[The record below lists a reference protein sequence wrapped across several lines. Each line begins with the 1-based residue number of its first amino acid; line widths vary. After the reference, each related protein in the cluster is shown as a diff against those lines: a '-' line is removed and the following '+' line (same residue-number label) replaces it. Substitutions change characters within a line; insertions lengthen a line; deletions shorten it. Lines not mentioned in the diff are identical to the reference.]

1 MRNPVMTDVPK
12 GVKAL
17 LYQESALLGRIE
29 GEVLRLFESWGFQ
42 KVNTPAIEF
51 FSELSKGL
59 DEEARKDVITFTDPA
74 GGGRPLALRSDVTP
88 QIARIAATSLARRP
102 RPLRLCYAQT
112 VYRSIRPG
120 SGERMELHQAG
131 VELIGSASA
140 EADAEM
146 VAIGSEALRRLG
158 LDGVRIAISHVG
170 YIKELIDAT
179 GLDAAAR
186 AAARQALVRKDNARL
201 SAVLDKAN
209 AKDPAREAVETL
221 PSLFGGFEVLDA
233 APSVNERTEESLSN
247 LRAVLSV
254 LKRYN
259 LSGVSSLDLGE
270 TRGFGY
276 YTGVTFEGFVKG
288 VGRRVLSGGRYD
300 NLLAAYGEPG
310 PATGFALD
318 TDRILDHFHRAG
330 EPEDWSAADALVIGA
345 GGGFLEAAGLAQRL
359 REAGLRTARDIIIRP
374 LEQSLDYARKMRIN
388 SVVITGLPDAPEGAV
403 KLVRAETGEELWLKT
418 EELMDTI

>member
-1 MRNPVMTDVPK
+1 MTDVPR

-17 LYQESALLGRIE
+17 LYQEAAILERIE

-59 DEEARKDVITFTDPA
+59 DGDALKEVITFTDPA

-102 RPLRLCYAQT
+102 RPIRLCYAQT
-112 VYRSIRPG
+112 VYRSVRPG
-120 SGERMELHQAG
+120 AGERMELYQAG
-131 VELIGSASA
+131 VELIGSASV

-158 LDGVRIAISHVG
+158 LKDVRIAISHVG
-170 YIKELIDAT
+170 YIKELIDAAA
-179 GLDAAAR
+179 LDTEDR
-186 AAARQALVRKDNARL
+186 AAARQALVRKDAARL
-201 SAVLDKAN
+201 SAVLDRAG
-209 AKDPAREAVETL
+209 AEGPAREALEKL

-233 APSVNERTEESLSN
+233 APSVNKRTEESLSN
-247 LRAVLSV
+247 LRGVLSV
-254 LKRYN
+254 LEKYN
-259 LSGVSSLDLGE
+259 LSGVSTLDLGE

-300 NLLAAYGEPG
+300 NLLAAYGQPG

-318 TDRILDHFHRAG
+318 VDRILDHFHRAG
-330 EPEDWSAADALVIGA
+330 EPADWSAADALVIGA
-345 GGGFLEAAGLAQRL
+345 NGGFLEAAGLAQRL
-359 REAGLRTARDIIIRP
+359 REKGLRAARDIIIRP
-374 LEQSLDYARKMRIN
+374 LEESLDYARKMRIS
-388 SVVITGLPDAPEGAV
+388 SVVITGLPDAPEGSV
-403 KLVRAETGEELWLKT
+403 KLVRVETGEELWLKT
-418 EELMDTI
+418 EELMGSI